1 MQIIDDKALLLKLRN
16 PKQVTAVIPKSKE
29 LADNQVVVN
38 WGIEEAQLLRSMD
51 IKVPSPIERRYEWT
65 GSFKPM
71 SHQITT
77 AAFPDDA
84 QTCVLFQ

>member
-1 MQIIDDKALLLKLRN
+1 MQIIDDKALLLRLRN

-51 IKVPSPIERRYEWT
+51 IKVPSPRQR
-65 GSFKPM
+65 
-71 SHQITT
+71 IT
-77 AAFPDDA
+77 
-84 QTCVLFQ
+84 